1 MGEPYKNILIPPSA
15 VVLRTGGRGWLG
27 MGHLGVTIHAAAS
40 TLAELRNESRNV
52 FMSGSLAP

>member
-15 VVLRTGGRGWLG
+15 VGLRTGGLGWREE
-27 MGHLGVTIHAAAS
+27 GHLGVTIHAAAT

-52 FMSGSLAP
+52 CMSDYLAP